1 MIKLKTQ
8 NLTLNTST
16 KCIKGTNK
24 PYLWLPTYYIPS
36 GLPYVT
42 VILISGIMYKN
53 LGISNIEIAFYT
65 SWLYLPWTLK
75 PIWSPIVQMY
85 GNNKHWIIAMQ
96 SIIAVLFASLIFLL
110 PTDNFFQY
118 TLAIFWLMAFA
129 SSTHDISGDGLY
141 LEVLSG
147 EQQAFY
153 VGWASTL
160 YRIAM
165 LIGQGGLVTLVGI
178 LFHTYSIKI
187 SYSIVFGGVALFFAL
202 IVIYN
207 SFILPVP
214 KKLQISSRPHS
225 PLKYFCTE
233 FIEILVTFFRKK
245 NIVIFILFLLF
256 YRFAEAQLSKIS
268 SLFML
273 DSVNAGGLGL
283 TTAKVGIIYGTFGV
297 LALTV
302 GGILSGYL
310 IYRYGLKKMIWFSVL
325 AINIPD
331 VVYIYMSY
339 YQPSSFLIISVC
351 VAIEMLGYGIGFSAF
366 MLYMMKIS
374 RGKYKTAHMA
384 ICTAFMALGMMIPGM
399 FSGYIQNYLGYNH
412 FFIWIMISTIPSFLI
427 TKFIPIEKNEFKKA
441 V

>member
-1 MIKLKTQ
+1 MKKEQVTFSLDNSNIV
-8 NLTLNTST
+8 
-16 KCIKGTNK
+16 KGTK
-24 PYLWLPTYYIPS
+24 RPYLWLPTYYIPS

-53 LGISNIEIAFYT
+53 LGFSNIEIAFYT

-85 GNNKHWIIAMQ
+85 GDNKHWIITMQ
-96 SIIAVLFASLIFLL
+96 SIMAVLFASIIFLL
-110 PTDNFFQY
+110 PTANFFQY
-118 TLAIFWLMAFA
+118 TLAIFWIMAFA

-141 LEVLSG
+141 LEALSK

-153 VGWASTL
+153 VGWAATL

-178 LFHTYSIKI
+178 LFHTYSVKV

-207 SFILPVP
+207 SFMLPVP
-214 KKLQISSRPHS
+214 KKLKTDNNKPHQ

-233 FIEILVTFFRKK
+233 FVEIIVTFFKKK

-256 YRFAEAQLSKIS
+256 YRFAESQLSKIS

-273 DSVNAGGLGL
+273 DSVKVGGLGL
-283 TTAKVGIIYGTFGV
+283 STADVGIIYGTFGV
-297 LALTV
+297 LALTI
-302 GGILSGYL
+302 GGIASGYL
-310 IYRYGLKKMIWFSVL
+310 IYRYGLKKMIWISVL

-331 VVYIYMSY
+331 VVYVYMSY
-339 YQPSSFLIISVC
+339 FQPSSMGIISLC
-351 VAIEMLGYGIGFSAF
+351 VVVEMLGYGVGFSAF

-399 FSGYIQNYLGYNH
+399 FSGYIQNYLGYKH
-412 FFIWIMISTIPSFLI
+412 FFIWIMIATIPSFII
-427 TKFIPIEKNEFKKA
+427 TKFIPIEKNEFKKVA
-441 V
+441 